1 MIESNTYIINL
12 LPNFTFNIKDLVI
25 YKRQQQIP
33 NDLLKTFIILPLS
46 STQKEHIN
54 LFFMHKLFLLGMMRF
69 SES

>member
-25 YKRQQQIP
+25 NKRQQQIP
-33 NDLLKTFIILPLS
+33 NDPLKTFIILPLS